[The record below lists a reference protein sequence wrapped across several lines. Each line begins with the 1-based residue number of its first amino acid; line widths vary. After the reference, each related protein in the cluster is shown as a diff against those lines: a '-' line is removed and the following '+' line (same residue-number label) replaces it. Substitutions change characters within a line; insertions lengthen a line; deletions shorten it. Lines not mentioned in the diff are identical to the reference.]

1 MLMIESP
8 LGLIRPSISTCVKR
22 DENCEVLDPNAV
34 AGLQR
39 RTLPVGCGSN
49 DKVEFRVLRIVIDG
63 VPIRKTYFFGKI
75 GEACP
80 LFYFV
85 SLHKC
90 SSVESISKL
99 ISLPIRTIV

>member
-22 DENCEVLDPNAV
+22 DENSGVLDPNAV

-49 DKVEFRVLRIVIDG
+49 DKVEFRVRRIVIDV
-63 VPIRKTYFFGKI
+63 VPIRKTVLLWQDWRGM
-75 GEACP
+75 P
-80 LFYFV
+80 LV
-85 SLHKC
+85 LLC
-90 SSVESISKL
+90 ESA
-99 ISLPIRTIV
+99 